1 MKKMIAINKKIYW
14 GDLHSHCSISYG
26 EGKLESAIQRAAQQL
41 DFCSITGH
49 AFWHDMNQLSNK
61 YVDIKKYHKK
71 GFLKLKKNW
80 PKIIDNLKKFEKKYT
95 INIFPS
101 YEWHSLKFGDHN
113 IYSKDFNLKLKNASN
128 LQKLKKKLTKNHLII
143 PHHIGYGKN
152 FRGINWNYFSKSLSP
167 FVEIFSMHGCSID
180 EKNSSPMLHEMGTLS
195 GIGTAEYG
203 WKKNFKFGVIGSTDH
218 HGGYPGSYGDGMVAA
233 IAEKNTKEEIW
244 KAFKKRNVYA
254 LTGDK
259 INLRFTINDQEMG
272 SEIKNCKKRIIKI
285 KVNSMSSISHV
296 ILFKNDMIF
305 KLLYSNSQNTDNGL
319 IQGSIRLSWGWGRK
333 NKIIKWNGKVILLNG
348 TITRLDSCFRGIPKL
363 DPDQKKQNYLNVID
377 LPHKCEI
384 IDNHSFKFTS
394 ITSVNYSL
402 KDPGYQSINFKIK
415 GDVMSKIN
423 LSINDRNYQ
432 IKIREIIKSGSK
444 VIYPNKWL
452 NELIKIGPFN
462 NINELFLNKKII
474 DNNPLYETDRYRVEE
489 VQHNGHRARSSPI
502 WVTQ

>member
-180 EKNSSPMLHEMGTLS
+180 EKNSSPMLHDMGDS
-195 GIGTAEYG
+195 KWYWDSRIWME
-203 WKKNFKFGVIGSTDH
+203 KKF
-218 HGGYPGSYGDGMVAA
+218 
-233 IAEKNTKEEIW
+233 
-244 KAFKKRNVYA
+244 
-254 LTGDK
+254 
-259 INLRFTINDQEMG
+259 
-272 SEIKNCKKRIIKI
+272 
-285 KVNSMSSISHV
+285 
-296 ILFKNDMIF
+296 
-305 KLLYSNSQNTDNGL
+305 
-319 IQGSIRLSWGWGRK
+319 
-333 NKIIKWNGKVILLNG
+333 
-348 TITRLDSCFRGIPKL
+348 
-363 DPDQKKQNYLNVID
+363 
-377 LPHKCEI
+377 
-384 IDNHSFKFTS
+384 
-394 ITSVNYSL
+394 
-402 KDPGYQSINFKIK
+402 
-415 GDVMSKIN
+415 
-423 LSINDRNYQ
+423 
-432 IKIREIIKSGSK
+432 
-444 VIYPNKWL
+444 
-452 NELIKIGPFN
+452 
-462 NINELFLNKKII
+462 
-474 DNNPLYETDRYRVEE
+474 
-489 VQHNGHRARSSPI
+489 
-502 WVTQ
+502 